1 MSSSKFTNGPHRQ
14 RPPFFKIIIIFIFL
28 FPLFYSFRRTTQRP
42 LPLQLSFSHF
52 LFSFLFLKKSK
63 FLSFLYSFPK
73 PKEKQELPIS
83 SIRVHR
89 SIKFPIPSKPNNLL
103 VSLSLA
109 GEPSVARQ
117 TMPQFT
123 KPTFSLLL
131 LIIAVVFTVSSIT
144 TVRSEYD
151 SSIIRLPSEQAAAAA
166 DDDLCTPNGP
176 GPGPAYCPVKCFR
189 ADPVCGVDGVT
200 YWCGCADALCAG
212 VKVAKLGFCEV
223 GNGGPGPLS
232 GQALLLVHIVW
243 LIVLGFSV
251 LFGLF

>member
-1 MSSSKFTNGPHRQ
+1 
-14 RPPFFKIIIIFIFL
+14 
-28 FPLFYSFRRTTQRP
+28 
-42 LPLQLSFSHF
+42 
-52 LFSFLFLKKSK
+52 
-63 FLSFLYSFPK
+63 
-73 PKEKQELPIS
+73 
-83 SIRVHR
+83 
-89 SIKFPIPSKPNNLL
+89 
-103 VSLSLA
+103 
-109 GEPSVARQ
+109 
-117 TMPQFT
+117 MPQFT

-131 LIIAVVFTVSSIT
+131 IIIAVVFTVSSIT

-166 DDDLCTPNGP
+166 DDDLCTTNGLV
-176 GPGPAYCPVKCFR
+176 PGPASCPVKCFR

>member
-1 MSSSKFTNGPHRQ
+1 
-14 RPPFFKIIIIFIFL
+14 
-28 FPLFYSFRRTTQRP
+28 
-42 LPLQLSFSHF
+42 
-52 LFSFLFLKKSK
+52 
-63 FLSFLYSFPK
+63 
-73 PKEKQELPIS
+73 
-83 SIRVHR
+83 
-89 SIKFPIPSKPNNLL
+89 
-103 VSLSLA
+103 
-109 GEPSVARQ
+109 
-117 TMPQFT
+117 MPQFS

-131 LIIAVVFTVSSIT
+131 IVIAVISLP
-144 TVRSEYD
+144 TVRSEYG
-151 SSIIRLPSEQAAAAA
+151 SSTIRLPSEQAAAAA
-166 DDDLCTPNGP
+166 ADDLCTTNND
-176 GPGPAYCPVKCFR
+176 GPGPATCPVNCFR

>member
-1 MSSSKFTNGPHRQ
+1 
-14 RPPFFKIIIIFIFL
+14 
-28 FPLFYSFRRTTQRP
+28 
-42 LPLQLSFSHF
+42 
-52 LFSFLFLKKSK
+52 
-63 FLSFLYSFPK
+63 
-73 PKEKQELPIS
+73 
-83 SIRVHR
+83 
-89 SIKFPIPSKPNNLL
+89 
-103 VSLSLA
+103 
-109 GEPSVARQ
+109 
-117 TMPQFT
+117 MPQFT

-131 LIIAVVFTVSSIT
+131 IIIAVVFTVSSIT

-151 SSIIRLPSEQAAAAA
+151 SPIIRLPSEQAAAAA
-166 DDDLCTPNGP
+166 DDDDLCTTNGP
-176 GPGPAYCPVKCFR
+176 GPGPASCPVKCFR